1 MNLVINTKCFIRE
14 TKKGLFLI
22 ANGEIYNITN
32 EVLDIIYLCNGQNG
46 VEQICTHFSNFTQR
60 DIVEVIDFLID
71 EGIVAYTKKN
81 DFVLPIVDE
90 KYPTSITIELT
101 YRCNEQCAFCI
112 SDAGRKFYN
121 QTNII
126 DMELQKSD
134 INRILEQMHELKI
147 SLLTLTG
154 GEPLLRKELLYYTI
168 YEAQRKNIN
177 VALLTN
183 GTLIDEK
190 ISRELSE
197 FSNLTNVQI
206 SLDGADNTTHDFL
219 RHRKGSFDE
228 SVNAINFLKEN
239 GIEPSISFVLN
250 KLNYE
255 QYPDVILLAEQLDLQ
270 LRIAPVVPIGR
281 GKENSDYLLTNKQ
294 ITEFLKYTHRA
305 NDGKLSARIMPRERC
320 SITTSPAI
328 DPFGNIYPCMHMK
341 FSEFKLG
348 NIRSDKLKIIWDN
361 SPVVK
366 ELQDYNKH
374 KNSDCKSCWNKYICD
389 GCIGVAY
396 SYYQTIYKRDPY
408 RCVAN
413 RNYTKSLLSEGD
425 SETKEQVESM
435 IDEV

>member
-1 MNLVINTKCFIRE
+1 MNLVIKTKCFVRE

-22 ANGEIYNITN
+22 TNGEIYNITN
-32 EVLDIIYLCNGQNG
+32 DILDIIYLCNGKNG
-46 VEQICTHFSNFTQR
+46 VEEICTHFPTFTQK
-60 DIVEVIDFLID
+60 DIIEVIDFWID
-71 EGIVAYTKKN
+71 EGVLTYTQQN
-81 DFVLPIVDE
+81 IFVLPIVDE
-90 KYPTSITIELT
+90 KYPTSITVELT
-101 YRCNEQCAFCI
+101 YRCNEQCTFCI

-121 QTNII
+121 QNNII
-126 DMELQKSD
+126 DMELQRSD
-134 INRILEQMHELKI
+134 IDRILEQMYELRI

-183 GTLIDEK
+183 ATLINKK
-190 ISRELSE
+190 IARELSE
-197 FSNLTNVQI
+197 FSNLTNIQI
-206 SLDGADNTTHDFL
+206 SLDGIDDATHDFL

-228 SVNAINFLKEN
+228 SLNAINLLKEN
-239 GIEPSISFVLN
+239 GIKPSLSFVLN

-255 QYPDVILLAEQLDLQ
+255 QYPDMLLLAEQLDLQ
-270 LRIAPVVPIGR
+270 LRMAPVVPIGR

-294 ITEFLKYTHRA
+294 ITEFLKYTHRT

-348 NIRSDKLKIIWDN
+348 NIRSDKIKDIWNN
-361 SPVVK
+361 SSVIK
-366 ELQDYNKH
+366 ELQNYNKH
-374 KNSDCKSCWNKYICD
+374 KNSDCKGCWNKYICD

-408 RCVAN
+408 RCMAN

-425 SETKEQVESM
+425 SETKEQLESM
-435 IDEV
+435 LDKE